1 MDFYQ
6 LLSKMQELDRPV
18 PETSVIEE
26 PNEGN
31 EFSGALKAAKDAG
44 KDEFEVDGKKYKV
57 KEDGT
62 VEACGDMSPMSSM
75 PSKPDTPPSMSVNM
89 NAQGMDSIEDLLKL
103 ITKVNPDME
112 KPSLP
117 AIGMEP
123 SIKPPMSGLGNLDSG
138 PLKMLPDLDSEPEGD
153 HPEPDADNMGG
164 PSDNDADNEPK
175 MDIIKIGDK
184 DSEEKKDKD
193 EGFANGADDD
203 TEPEYKD
210 TDYMLNKLSGGLGR
224 QQTMH
229 KHSYKQGDN
238 PMAMEGEELR
248 SWIKSELQKK
258 LAEAKGVK

>member
-1 MDFYQ
+1 MDFHS
-6 LLSKMQELDRPV
+6 LLARMQELDQPM
-18 PETSVIEE
+18 PEASVIEE

-44 KDEFEVDGKKYKV
+44 QDEFEVDGKKYKV

-62 VEACGDMSPMSSM
+62 VEACGDMAPMSPMS
-75 PSKPDTPPSMSVNM
+75 PKPDTPPPSMSVNM

-103 ITKVNPDME
+103 ITKVNPDMD

-117 AIGMEP
+117 PVPTLGMAP
-123 SIKPPMSGLGNLDSG
+123 SMPDMKSELP
-138 PLKMLPDLDSEPEGD
+138 PLKMLPDFDKEDMMNKPDDSDDGVSKAQGDLDNDGD
-153 HPEPDADNMGG
+153 HD
-164 PSDNDADNEPK
+164 
-175 MDIIKIGDK
+175 MDDHDMEK
-184 DSEEKKDKD
+184 KKDKE
-193 EGFANGADDD
+193 EGFANGTEDD
-203 TEPEYKD
+203 TKPEYKD

-224 QQTMH
+224 QQNMY

-248 SWIKSELQKK
+248 TWIKSELQKK

>member
-62 VEACGDMSPMSSM
+62 VEACGDMGPMSPM
-75 PSKPDTPPSMSVNM
+75 PNKPDTPPSMSVNM

-117 AIGMEP
+117 PLPSIEIEP
-123 SIKPPMSGLGNLDSG
+123 SSKPPMPGLGNLDSG
-138 PLKMLPDLDSEPEGD
+138 PLKMLPDLDKEEAHMEPDGDEGPEIKGLDRDGDGD
-153 HPEPDADNMGG
+153 HDM
-164 PSDNDADNEPK
+164 
-175 MDIIKIGDK
+175 K
-184 DSEEKKDKD
+184 DHDLEKKDKE

-210 TDYMLNKLSGGLGR
+210 ADYMLNKLSGGLGR
-224 QQTMH
+224 QQTMY

-248 SWIKSELQKK
+248 GWIKSELQKK

>member
-1 MDFYQ
+1 MDFHS
-6 LLSKMQELDRPV
+6 LLARMQELDQPM
-18 PETSVIEE
+18 PEASVIEE

-44 KDEFEVDGKKYKV
+44 QDEFEVDGKKYKV

-62 VEACGDMSPMSSM
+62 VEACGDMAPMSPMS
-75 PSKPDTPPSMSVNM
+75 PKPDTPPPSMSVNM

-103 ITKVNPDME
+103 ITKVNPDMD

-117 AIGMEP
+117 SMPPLGMAP
-123 SIKPPMSGLGNLDSG
+123 SMPAMKPELP
-138 PLKMLPDLDSEPEGD
+138 PLKMLPDLDKEGD
-153 HPEPDADNMGG
+153 HPEPDADNFGG
-164 PSDNDADNEPK
+164 PSDNDADNKPMNK
-175 MDIIKIGDK
+175 TDIIKIGD
-184 DSEEKKDKD
+184 DEGSEKKDKE

-248 SWIKSELQKK
+248 TWIKSELQKK